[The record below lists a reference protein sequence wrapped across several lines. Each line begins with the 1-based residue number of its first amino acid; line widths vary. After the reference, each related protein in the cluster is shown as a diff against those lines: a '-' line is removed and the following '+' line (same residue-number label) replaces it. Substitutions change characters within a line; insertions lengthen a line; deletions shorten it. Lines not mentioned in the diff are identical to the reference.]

1 MKRFSKGKNYLIN
14 LGQKIEILTIIELCY
29 INNVNTKLI
38 KRLIKKKEFKT
49 NKNIFFL
56 NLLILALLIFRLFFC
71 FVNKKLNK
79 IL

>member
-49 NKNIFFL
+49 NKNI
-56 NLLILALLIFRLFFC
+56 LFPKKFC
-71 FVNKKLNK
+71 FYITKN
-79 IL
+79 

>member
-38 KRLIKKKEFKT
+38 KRLIKKKEFYIT
-49 NKNIFFL
+49 KN
-56 NLLILALLIFRLFFC
+56 
-71 FVNKKLNK
+71 
-79 IL
+79 